1 MLKDLVGRQKANEI
15 MVELEDLIENIQSL
29 GWKDLRPWSEFFA
42 TFKPP
47 QQWNKQHLEERIT
60 TNFLHYRSNYF
71 ILCIILFIVQLIF
84 SPIIIFTAI
93 VITLI
98 YIGLFSFFKNNLRF
112 GDLIITLKMKQY
124 IFLIVSSLLL
134 ILSGSLT
141 RLAWMLVSTLLVCG
155 GHMVFRPRN
164 MTAKANKIY
173 EEMKL
178 NGYDIN
184 SIFHFSSSG
193 SSAGA
198 SSSSSAS
205 YSSSLGRSRDDAYN
219 NDKPAYE
226 STPYSS
232 SSKKDL
238 EDPPIEEDA
247 PNSPYSSTPAGFS
260 SNLQDNSGNMRKR
273 NAEYDYKH
281 K

>member
-1 MLKDLVGRQKANEI
+1 MLSDLLGRQKANEI
-15 MVELEDLIENIQSL
+15 MVEIEDLIENIQSL
-29 GWKDLRPWSEFFA
+29 GWKEVRPWSEFFA

-71 ILCIILFIVQLIF
+71 LLCIFLFIIQLIF

-93 VITLI
+93 IIALL
-98 YIGLFSFFKNNLRF
+98 YIGLFSFVKNNTRI
-112 GDLIITLKMKQY
+112 GDIIITFKIKQY
-124 IFLIVSSLLL
+124 IFLISTGLLL

-141 RLAWMLVSTLLVCG
+141 RLAWIFISSIFVCG

-164 MTAKANKIY
+164 MTAKANKVY

-184 SIFHFSSSG
+184 SIFHFSSSSG
-193 SSAGA
+193 SVAGAA
-198 SSSSSAS
+198 SSST
-205 YSSSLGRSRDDAYN
+205 SSSNKANKDNTYN
-219 NDKPAYE
+219 NDKPSYAN
-226 STPYSS
+226 SG
-232 SSKKDL
+232 KKDL
-238 EDPPIEEDA
+238 EDPPNEDDIPA
-247 PNSPYSSTPAGFS
+247 STPYSSTPAGYS
-260 SNLQDNSGNMRKR
+260 SNLQDTSGNMRKR
-273 NAEYDYKH
+273 GPGDYDYKNH